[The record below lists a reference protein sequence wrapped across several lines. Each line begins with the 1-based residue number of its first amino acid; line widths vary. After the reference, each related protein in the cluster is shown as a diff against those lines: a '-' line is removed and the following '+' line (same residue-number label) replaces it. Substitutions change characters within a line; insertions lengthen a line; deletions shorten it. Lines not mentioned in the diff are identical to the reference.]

1 MILKLFILIL
11 LNYVIKS
18 ILIIEENMLNYVWLG
33 LIILGIGTAITTDIM
48 DQADNKFRNS
58 DPLPIEIM
66 FDESTSLQNDGAYD
80 GKIKVNSD
88 DYNEFYSTLLNS
100 DVLVKAKISVNKA
113 EDKIGIFFKVDEN
126 TPEMWKY
133 MAKVSGK
140 DDDLMG
146 TFIIRETI
154 DGKLVSGDLILEEI
168 AFTKMKDVTNSALD
182 YAGIAVNI
190 ALGLI
195 GIMAL
200 WLGVMK
206 VAEDAGLI
214 KIIANS
220 VKPLTR
226 FLFPDVPPDHPAMG
240 SIIMN
245 MAANMLGLGN
255 AATPFGLK
263 AMEELQTLNKDKNT
277 ATNAM
282 VTFLAVNT
290 AGLTLIPVTAIAIR
304 AASGSSN
311 PAIIIGTSIFGAM
324 CATTVG
330 ITAAK
335 IMEKFPIK
343 KGGFGSWLKSY
354 KKGFIIIASLI
365 ALITVLSITGI
376 LSVIFSN
383 LTFLNPELFKGLI
396 NIVSIMAIPALIFIF
411 IGYGA
416 IKKVKVY
423 EVFVEGAKEGFDVAV
438 RIIPYLVAML
448 VAIGIFR
455 AGGGMQILIAALEP
469 ITSLIG
475 MPAEALPMAI
485 MRPLSGSGS
494 LGIMAEIIATHGPDS
509 FIGILVSTFFGST
522 ETTFYV
528 LAVYFG
534 SVNIRNT
541 RHALPAGLLADIAGI
556 IGAVFIVKL
565 LFG

>member
-1 MILKLFILIL
+1 
-11 LNYVIKS
+11 
-18 ILIIEENMLNYVWLG
+18 MLNYVWLG
-33 LIILGIGTAITTDIM
+33 LIILGIGTAITTDII

-58 DPLPIEIM
+58 DPLPIEII
-66 FDESTSLQNDGAYD
+66 FGDSTSLHSDGAYD

-88 DYNEFYSTLLNS
+88 IYNEFYGTLLNS
-100 DVLVKAKISVNKA
+100 DVIVNTKISVNRA
-113 EDKIGIFFKVDEN
+113 EDKIGIFFKVDDN
-126 TPEMWKY
+126 SPEMWKY

-146 TFIIRETI
+146 VFQLRETI
-154 DGKLVSGDLILEEI
+154 DGTLVSGDLILEDI
-168 AFTKMKDVTNSALD
+168 AFTKMKEVTNSALE

-206 VAEDAGLI
+206 VAENAGLI

-220 VKPLTR
+220 VRPLTR

-263 AMEELQTLNKDKNT
+263 AMEELQTLNKDKST

-304 AASGSSN
+304 AAAGSSN
-311 PAIIIGTSIFGAM
+311 PAIIIGTAIFGAM

-330 ITAAK
+330 ITATK

-343 KGGFGSWLKSY
+343 KGEYGAWLKSY
-354 KKGFIIIASLI
+354 KKGLIVVVSLV
-365 ALITVLSITGI
+365 ALVTILAMTGMLSA
-376 LSVIFSN
+376 IFSN
-383 LTFLNPELFKGLI
+383 LTFLNPDLFKGII
-396 NIVSIMAIPALIFIF
+396 NVISIMAIPGLIFIF

-455 AGGGMQILIAALEP
+455 AGGGMQILITALEP

-541 RHALPAGLLADIAGI
+541 RHALPAGLLADVAGI
-556 IGAVFIVKL
+556 LGAVFIVKM

>member
-1 MILKLFILIL
+1 
-11 LNYVIKS
+11 
-18 ILIIEENMLNYVWLG
+18 MLNYVWLA
-33 LIILGIGTAITTDIM
+33 LLLLGIGVALTTDIIDKSENKYRNG
-48 DQADNKFRNS
+48 DQLAVEIVFQDSVNTLTNKKYEANIHINKKAFNN
-58 DPLPIEIM
+58 
-66 FDESTSLQNDGAYD
+66 FY
-80 GKIKVNSD
+80 KVNIKQDVNQKASITID
-88 DYNEFYSTLLNS
+88 TKKNKTLLYFKVN
-100 DVLVKAKISVNKA
+100 DNTPKFWKEMAKIS
-113 EDKIGIFFKVDEN
+113 
-126 TPEMWKY
+126 
-133 MAKVSGK
+133 GK
-140 DDDLMG
+140 EDDLTG
-146 TFIIRETI
+146 TVTLQN
-154 DGKLVSGDLILEEI
+154 KLNGNTYAAKIVMEDI
-168 AFTKMKDVTNSALD
+168 AFAKMKEVTNSALD
-182 YAGIAVNI
+182 YASIAVNI

-206 VAEDAGLI
+206 VAEEAGLI
-214 KIIANS
+214 KIIANAM
-220 VKPLTR
+220 KPLTK
-226 FLFPDVPPDHPAMG
+226 FLFPDVPQDHPAMG
-240 SIIMN
+240 AMIMN

-263 AMEELQTLNKDKNT
+263 AMEELDKLNPNKGT

-282 VTFLAVNT
+282 IMFLAVNT

-304 AASGSSN
+304 AAAGSSD
-311 PAIIIGTSIFGAM
+311 PAIIIGTSIFGAL
-324 CATTVG
+324 CATIVG
-330 ITAAK
+330 ITTVK
-335 IMEKFPIK
+335 LFEKNPFNLGFARFIK
-343 KGGFGSWLKSY
+343 ESK
-354 KKGFIIIASLI
+354 
-365 ALITVLSITGI
+365 
-376 LSVIFSN
+376 
-383 LTFLNPELFKGLI
+383 KGLI
-396 NIVSIMAIPALIFIF
+396 IFTSIIVVILTLLFSGVASSLTKFVNPNLFKSVIQIISTLAIPMLIFIF

-416 IKKVKVY
+416 IKKVKIY

-455 AGGGMQILIAALEP
+455 AGGGMDILIYALTP
-469 ITSLIG
+469 FTNLIG

-534 SVNIRNT
+534 AVNIRKT
-541 RHALPAGLLADIAGI
+541 RYALTAGLMADVAGI
-556 IGAVFIVKL
+556 LGAVFIVKL

>member
-1 MILKLFILIL
+1 M
-11 LNYVIKS
+11 
-18 ILIIEENMLNYVWLG
+18 
-33 LIILGIGTAITTDIM
+33 
-48 DQADNKFRNS
+48 
-58 DPLPIEIM
+58 
-66 FDESTSLQNDGAYD
+66 
-80 GKIKVNSD
+80 
-88 DYNEFYSTLLNS
+88 
-100 DVLVKAKISVNKA
+100 AKI
-113 EDKIGIFFKVDEN
+113 
-126 TPEMWKY
+126 
-133 MAKVSGK
+133 SGK

-146 TFIIRETI
+146 SF
-154 DGKLVSGDLILEEI
+154 KLSEVKNSKEISGSLILEDV
-168 AFTKMKDVTNSALD
+168 AFVKMKEVTNSALD
-182 YAGIAVNI
+182 YASTAVNI

-206 VAEDAGLI
+206 VAEEAGLI

-220 VKPLTR
+220 VKPITR
-226 FLFPDVPPDHPAMG
+226 FLFPDVPSDHPALG

-277 ATNAM
+277 ASNAM
-282 VTFLAVNT
+282 VTFLAINT

-304 AASGSSN
+304 AAAGSSN
-311 PAIIIGTSIFGAM
+311 PAIIIGTSIFGAS
-324 CATTVG
+324 CATIVG
-330 ITAAK
+330 VTSAK
-335 IMEKFPIK
+335 ILEKFPIQ
-343 KGGFGSWLKSY
+343 KGEFGNWLKSY
-354 KKGFIIIASLI
+354 RKGFMIFISLI
-365 ALITVLSITGI
+365 VLITLFSVTGLLATIFAKLS
-376 LSVIFSN
+376 
-383 LTFLNPELFKGLI
+383 FLNPDLFKSVINVVSILAIPGLI
-396 NIVSIMAIPALIFIF
+396 FLF

-416 IKKVKVY
+416 IRKVKVY
-423 EVFVEGAKEGFDVAV
+423 EVFIVGAKEGFDVAV

-469 ITSLIG
+469 ITSLFG

-494 LGIMAEIIATHGPDS
+494 LGVMAEIIATHGADS
-509 FIGILVSTFFGST
+509 LIGILVSTFFGSS

-541 RHALPAGLLADIAGI
+541 RHALAAGLLADIAGV